1 MIVMHMDSS
10 NKWWVFNVRITKTQ
24 TETTTLPEKRL
35 WDLETAWEC
44 DGTITLLSLTSS
56 TVPCCF

>member
-1 MIVMHMDSS
+1 MDSS